1 MTTTVQTVISELLM
15 INKDALAALVTLGSK
30 TGDPVKFVSDP
41 TDRFVVNKLL
51 NQFATEP
58 RTAAGSLD

>member
-1 MTTTVQTVISELLM
+1 MTKAVQTVITELLM
-15 INKDALAALVTLGSK
+15 INKDALAALVALGAK
-30 TGDPVKFVSDP
+30 IDDPVKFVSDP
-41 TDRFVVNKLL
+41 TDRFVVYRLL